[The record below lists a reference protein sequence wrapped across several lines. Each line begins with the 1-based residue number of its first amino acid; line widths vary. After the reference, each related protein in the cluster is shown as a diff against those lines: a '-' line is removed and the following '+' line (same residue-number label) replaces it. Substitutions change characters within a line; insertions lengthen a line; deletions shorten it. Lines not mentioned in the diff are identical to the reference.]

1 MCLTTNIKLMVAKN
15 DITCYK
21 VLKSCDNGSYVTPYQ
36 GTSAKLNKTLKAGN
50 KRAYSKYGSNNIEDG
65 FIHALLIVKDA
76 TGDFNENCKVFVSTI
91 PAGTEFYVSDNF
103 SEICA
108 RKIFITD
115 KVVDKA
121 DGRESIGCIMNMLR
135 DEYRQTI
142 EEGKVSIGDFCVV
155 QPDGSKKYIHR
166 DEYTAE
172 IDKDII
178 GVVGFY
184 DENDKPVVIS
194 RESSVQR
201 WCTLEWD
208 KHPLINNAVRRI
220 KNAKTISYVTY
231 EKSLNGKELTENVLK
246 SRYYKPEKYPIFKY
260 ISEYKTKG
268 TKSGDWYV
276 GAVGELKKMSKNTIL
291 INLSLFLLDGAAL
304 LYFAYWSSSEC
315 KNYCAWGVYMGNGT
329 VNYYYKDSGGVY
341 VRAFLHV

>member
-21 VLKSCDNGSYVTPYQ
+21 VLRSCDDDSYVTPCQ
-36 GTSAKLNKTLKAGN
+36 DTPAKLNETLEATDKQT
-50 KRAYSKYGSNNIEDG
+50 YSKDGSNYIDSG

-76 TGDFNENCKVFVSTI
+76 TGGFLGNCVVFESTI
-91 PAGTEFYVSDNF
+91 PAGTEFYVSDDF

-121 DGRESIGCIMNMLR
+121 DGHESISCIMNMLL
-135 DEYRQTI
+135 DDYSQTI

-166 DEYTAE
+166 DEYAAE

-184 DENDKPVVIS
+184 DENGNPVVIS

-201 WCTLEWD
+201 WSTIEFD
-208 KHPLINNAVRRI
+208 KCPLINNSVFYD
-220 KNAKTISYVTY
+220 NTL
-231 EKSLNGKELTENVLK
+231 LNGEELTENILK
-246 SRYYKPEKYPIFKY
+246 SKYYKPEEYPIFKW

-276 GAVGELKKMSKNTIL
+276 GAVGEFKKMSKNIIL
-291 INLSLFLLDGAAL
+291 ISFSLFLLDGAEL
-304 LYFAYWSSSEC
+304 LDDYYWSSSEGSS
-315 KNYCAWGVYMGNGT
+315 NYAYYVDMQNGC
-329 VNYYYKDSGGVY
+329 VNYSNKANDLY
-341 VRAFLHV
+341 VRTFLRV

>member
-1 MCLTTNIKLMVAKN
+1 MVAKN

-21 VLKSCDNGSYVTPYQ
+21 VLKSCDDGSYVTPYQ
-36 GTSAKLNKTLKAGN
+36 GTSATLNETLEAGD
-50 KRAYSKYGSNNIEDG
+50 KREYSKDGYNKIEGG
-65 FIHALLIVKDA
+65 FIHALLIVKNA
-76 TGDFNENCKVFVSTI
+76 TGDFNKNCKVFVSTI

-103 SEICA
+103 FEICA

-121 DGRESIGCIMNMLR
+121 DGRESIGCIINMLR
-135 DEYRQTI
+135 DDYRQTI
-142 EEGKVSIGDFCVV
+142 EQGKVSIGDFCAV

-178 GVVGFY
+178 GVAGFY
-184 DENDKPVVIS
+184 DENDNPVVIS

-201 WCTLEWD
+201 WCTLEWG
-208 KHPLINNAVRRI
+208 KRPLINNAV
-220 KNAKTISYVTY
+220 SYETY
-231 EKSLNGKELTENVLK
+231 DKSLNGKELTENILK
-246 SRYYKPEKYPIFKY
+246 SKYYKPEKYPIFKY

-276 GAVGELKKMSKNTIL
+276 GAIGELMKMLENIIP
-291 INLSLFLLDGAAL
+291 INFSLFLLDGAEL
-304 LYFAYWSSSEC
+304 LDSGYWSSSEYSSNC
-315 KNYCAWGVYMGNGT
+315 AYLVSINNDSIYFSNKNLYC
-329 VNYYYKDSGGVY
+329 Y
-341 VRAFLHV
+341 VRAFLRL

>member
-21 VLKSCDNGSYVTPYQ
+21 VLLLCDNGSYVTPCQ
-36 GTSAKLNKTLKAGN
+36 GTSAKLNETLKAEN
-50 KRAYSKYGSNNIEDG
+50 KRTYLEDGCNNIDSG

-76 TGDFNENCKVFVSTI
+76 TGGFLGNCVVFESTI
-91 PAGTEFYVSDNF
+91 PAGTEFYVSDDF

-121 DGRESIGCIMNMLR
+121 DGHESISCIMNMLL
-135 DEYRQTI
+135 DDYSQTI

-166 DEYTAE
+166 DEYAAE

-184 DENDKPVVIS
+184 DENGNPVVIS

-201 WCTLEWD
+201 WSTIEFD
-208 KHPLINNAVRRI
+208 KCPLINNSVFYD
-220 KNAKTISYVTY
+220 NTL
-231 EKSLNGKELTENVLK
+231 LNGEELTENILK
-246 SRYYKPEKYPIFKY
+246 SRYYKPDGYPIFKW

-276 GAVGELKKMSKNTIL
+276 GAVGELKKMSKNIIL
-291 INLSLFLLDGAAL
+291 INFSLFLLDGAEL
-304 LYFAYWSSSEC
+304 LDDYYWSSSEC
-315 KNYCAWGVYMGNGT
+315 SDTSAYNVYTANGYVYNSSKGGNYC
-329 VNYYYKDSGGVY
+329 
-341 VRAFLHV
+341 VRAFLRV

>member
-21 VLKSCDNGSYVTPYQ
+21 VLRSCDNGSYVTPYQ

-50 KRAYSKYGSNNIEDG
+50 NRAYSKYGSNNIEDG

-76 TGDFNENCKVFVSTI
+76 TFGFDENCKVFVSTI

-135 DEYRQTI
+135 DDYRQTI
-142 EEGKVSIGDFCVV
+142 EQGKVSIGDFCVV
-155 QPDGSKKYIHR
+155 QPDGNKKYIHR

-184 DENDKPVVIS
+184 DENDNPVVIS

-201 WCTLEWD
+201 WCTLEWG
-208 KHPLINNAVRRI
+208 KRPLINNAV
-220 KNAKTISYVTY
+220 SYETY
-231 EKSLNGKELTENVLK
+231 DKSLNGKKLTENILK
-246 SRYYKPEKYPIFKY
+246 SKYYKPEKYPIFKY

-276 GAVGELKKMSKNTIL
+276 GAVGELKKMLENNIF
-291 INLSLFLLDGAAL
+291 INLSLFLLDGASL
-304 LYFAYWSSSEC
+304 LDSYYWSSSEC
-315 KNYCAWGVYMGNGT
+315 SSNYAYGVGTHDGYVFNYDKGYNG
-329 VNYYYKDSGGVY
+329 Y
-341 VRAFLHV
+341 VRAFLRV

>member
-1 MCLTTNIKLMVAKN
+1 MVAKN

-21 VLKSCDNGSYVTPYQ
+21 VLKSCDDGSYVTPYQ
-36 GTSAKLNKTLKAGN
+36 GTSATLNETLEAGD
-50 KRAYSKYGSNNIEDG
+50 KRAYSKDGYNNIKGG

-103 SEICA
+103 FEICA

-135 DEYRQTI
+135 DDYRQTI
-142 EEGKVSIGDFCVV
+142 EQGKVSIGDFCVV

-184 DENDKPVVIS
+184 DENDNPVVIS

-201 WCTLEWD
+201 WCTLEWG
-208 KHPLINNAVRRI
+208 KCPLINNAV
-220 KNAKTISYVTY
+220 SYETY
-231 EKSLNGKELTENVLK
+231 DKSLNGKELTENILK
-246 SRYYKPEKYPIFKY
+246 LKYKPEKYPIFKY

-276 GAVGELKKMSKNTIL
+276 GDVGELKKMSENTIF
-291 INLSLFLLDGAAL
+291 INLSLFLLDGASL
-304 LYFAYWSSSEC
+304 LDLYYWSSSDYSG
-315 KNYCAWGVYMGNGT
+315 NDARYVSTNNGYVGGNGK
-329 VNYYYKDSGGVY
+329 YAKAY
-341 VRAFLHV
+341 VRAFLRL